1 MCITMTYLTNKLNN
15 GDNSY
20 QCWGIY
26 TETHLKNFR
35 QYFWE
40 INLIFFSLILTD
52 LQHGRK
58 FRLDKIITGSEI
70 RNFQL
75 VFVYFSTKCSY
86 CEEQKW
92 KVEHIRDIAGPNTRR
107 GFISKSTI
115 IYYDYFLFLQLH
127 SFYLGSPLVKLC
139 VRDTI
144 LNQNSVTDFIYLCIF

>member
-1 MCITMTYLTNKLNN
+1 MLIHVGNLYRNT
-15 GDNSY
+15 
-20 QCWGIY
+20 
-26 TETHLKNFR
+26 TECFR
-35 QYFWE
+35 QYLGG
-40 INLIFFSLILTD
+40 INLNFSLILAD

-139 VRDTI
+139 ARY
-144 LNQNSVTDFIYLCIF
+144 NFEPKQRNRFYLSLYFFKTVSCVQIIFFT